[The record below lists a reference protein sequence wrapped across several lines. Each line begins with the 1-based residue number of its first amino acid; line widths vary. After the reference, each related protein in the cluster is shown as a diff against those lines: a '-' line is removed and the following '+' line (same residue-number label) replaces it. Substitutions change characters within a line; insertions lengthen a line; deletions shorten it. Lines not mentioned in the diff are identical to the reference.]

1 MTTFVETMQALAAD
15 ASTTRDRAIVRAR
28 VVQREIDRLRA
39 DLNGAAENLTLSD
52 LRRAGPVAVDAATSL
67 LASYDRELTRLCQI
81 PGVLSALLA
90 EMVIEETAP

>member
-1 MTTFVETMQALAAD
+1 MKTLQALATD

-28 VVQREIDRLRA
+28 FVQKEISILRERLGEGR
-39 DLNGAAENLTLSD
+39 GGEQSAA
-52 LRRAGPVAVDAATSL
+52 L